1 MKKATLLL
9 CLALIGL
16 TASSQWTHKVIN
28 SEFDGKF
35 KKAFTKID
43 NGGFL
48 AMEVGEIPIDT
59 SEDKYPFI
67 YLMGVYFCD
76 ESTTMQIALFV
87 GKEIK
92 NYEAEATKSNDSR
105 VYYIS
110 DDIWTPEFV
119 SDFKKASRCSIRV
132 NQDYCT
138 TDYFSFNM
146 TGSSNA
152 FNFISKK

>member
-59 SEDKYPFI
+59 TDDRYPFMYI
-67 YLMGVYFCD
+67 MGVYFCD
-76 ESTTMQIALFV
+76 EGTTIEMALYV

-92 NYEAEATKSNDSR
+92 KYDIRATKSNDSR
-105 VYYIS
+105 TYYFN
-110 DDIWTPEFV
+110 DDMWTPEFV
-119 SDFKKASRCSIRV
+119 SDFKKASKCSIRV

-146 TGSSNA
+146 TGSTDA
-152 FNFISKK
+152 FNFISRK